1 MRTKTMRTAVRG
13 RSITISAL
21 AAALAGTAQAQNIG
35 APIDLDQFRQQ
46 LEEETARLNAL
57 QRSLDEQE
65 SSLGTQ
71 RQQLR
76 EQRRRLE
83 ALYQRMT
90 GRGAPPSIATPSSDQ
105 GEPLRSAQTDSTAPA
120 KPVGEAPRTSERP
133 PEVAPIGEQ
142 AGVLTPQGKLVLEPS
157 LQYLHST
164 NNRVALVGF
173 TIIPAITIGLIDI
186 RRVSRDT
193 FVGALTGRYGLT
205 NRLEVEAKVPYVY
218 AKSSTITRPLAT
230 PSVTDSVFDASGD
243 GIGDVELAARYQI
256 NQGGVDKPYY
266 LGSFRVRMPT
276 GKSPYEVAFDPITTL
291 QTKLPTGTGFYG
303 LQPGITALFPSD
315 PVVFF
320 GGLSYMYNI
329 ERDVGNGFGRI
340 SPGNVFDATFG
351 MGLALNEK
359 ASFSIGYQHSV
370 VGKPSQEGQTS
381 GTTLAP
387 TSTLQLGTVRFGFSY
402 RLTDKTN
409 LNLTL
414 GVGAT
419 RDAPDLEL
427 TLRAP
432 MTFF

>member
-1 MRTKTMRTAVRG
+1 MRTKKIPAAGGG
-13 RSITISAL
+13 RWVSISTL
-21 AAALAGTAQAQNIG
+21 VAALAGTAQAQSID
-35 APIDLDQFRQQ
+35 APIELDRFRQQ

-65 SSLGTQ
+65 SSLATQ
-71 RQQLR
+71 RRQLI
-76 EQRRRLE
+76 EQRRRIE
-83 ALYQRMT
+83 ALYERMT
-90 GRGAPPSIATPSSDQ
+90 GRGAPPSVAPPSGDQ
-105 GEPLRSAQTDSTAPA
+105 AEPMRSAQTDPAAP
-120 KPVGEAPRTSERP
+120 KPVGEAPRASERP
-133 PEVAPIGEQ
+133 PEVAPIGQEP
-142 AGVLTPQGKLVLEPS
+142 GVLTPQGKLVLEPS
-157 LQYLHST
+157 LQYFHAT

-205 NRLEVEAKVPYVY
+205 NRLEVEAKIPWVY
-218 AKSSTITRPLAT
+218 SSSSTISRPLAT
-230 PSVTDSVFDASGD
+230 PSVTDSVFDAHGS

-256 NQGGVDKPYY
+256 NQGGIDKPYY
-266 LGSFRVRMPT
+266 IGSLRVRLPT
-276 GKSPYEVAFDPITTL
+276 GKSPYEVPFDPITTL
-291 QTKLPTGTGFYG
+291 QTKLPTGTGFVG
-303 LQPGITALFPSD
+303 IQPGVTALFPSD

-320 GGLSYMYNI
+320 GGMSYMYNV

-370 VGKPSQEGQTS
+370 VGKPSQEGQVS

-402 RLTDKTN
+402 RLTQKTN
-409 LNLTL
+409 MNLTL

-419 RDAPDLEL
+419 REAPDLEL

>member
-1 MRTKTMRTAVRG
+1 MRPKTLPAAGRG
-13 RSITISAL
+13 RWISISTL
-21 AAALAGTAQAQNIG
+21 AAALAGTAQAQSIDS
-35 APIDLDQFRQQ
+35 AVDLDQFRQQ
-46 LEEETARLNAL
+46 LEGETARLNAL

-65 SSLGTQ
+65 SSLAAQ
-71 RQQLR
+71 RRQLI

-83 ALYQRMT
+83 ALYERMT
-90 GRGAPPSIATPSSDQ
+90 GRGAPPSSATPSGNQ
-105 GEPLRSAQTDSTAPA
+105 PTPLQSAQTDPTTP
-120 KPVGEAPRTSERP
+120 KPVGEAPRTGERP
-133 PEVAPIGEQ
+133 PEVAPIGQES
-142 AGVLTPQGKLVLEPS
+142 GVLTPQGKLVLEPS
-157 LQYLHST
+157 LQYNHTT

-193 FVGALTGRYGLT
+193 FVAALTGRYGLT

-218 AKSSTITRPLAT
+218 ADSSTITRPLAT
-230 PSVTDSVFDASGD
+230 PSVTDSVFDAKGS

-266 LGSFRVRMPT
+266 IGSFRVRLPT
-276 GKSPYEVAFDPITTL
+276 GKSPYEVPFDPITTL
-291 QTKLPTGTGFYG
+291 QTKLPTGTGFLG
-303 LQPGITALFPSD
+303 LQPGVIALFPSD

-320 GGLSYMYNI
+320 GGASYMYNV

-340 SPGNVFDATFG
+340 SPGNVFDTNFG

-370 VGKPSQEGQTS
+370 VGKPSQEGQVS
-381 GTTLAP
+381 GTSLAP

-402 RLTDKTN
+402 RLTPKTN
-409 LNLTL
+409 MNLTL

-419 RDAPDLEL
+419 REAPDLEL